1 METELTTS
9 NETTRTSVQIAQYLN
24 IRHSDLLRTI
34 RKMEEAWTEVNERK
48 FSLVEYK
55 DSKGEMRPMYELTFE
70 QTLFVTAKYND
81 RQRAMLIRRWMK
93 LEHRQAQRP
102 AESLESV
109 FSESKRLADR
119 MRQELADGKILPVPN
134 VSLTAYDVAIYAYL
148 RNGIKSAGDVPFCV
162 TDIMVSKALG
172 IDIEDV
178 KAGWER
184 LEKGAYIVRRKFDE
198 YYSFILGK
206 RKP

>member
-1 METELTTS
+1 MTS
-9 NETTRTSVQIAQYLN
+9 LLIAEVAEK
-24 IRHSDLLRTI
+24 RHKDLMRSI
-34 RKMEEAWTEVNERK
+34 RKMEEAWYKVTGRNFTLSEYTDPTGRVLPCYNLTKEECLYIATK
-48 FSLVEYK
+48 FNDESRARLV
-55 DSKGEMRPMYELTFE
+55 L
-70 QTLFVTAKYND
+70 
-81 RQRAMLIRRWMK
+81 RWME
-93 LEHRQAQRP
+93 LERQQAQRP

-119 MRQELADGKILPVPN
+119 MRQELTYGKALPVPN
-134 VSLTAYDVAIYAYL
+134 VTLAIYAYL
-148 RNGIKSAGDVPFCV
+148 RNGIKSVGDIPFCV

-184 LEKGAYIVRRKFDE
+184 LEKGAFIVRRKFGD

-206 RKP
+206 RQP

>member
-1 METELTTS
+1 MTS
-9 NETTRTSVQIAQYLN
+9 LLIAEVAEK
-24 IRHSDLLRTI
+24 RHKDLMRSI
-34 RKMEEAWTEVNERK
+34 RKMEEAWHKVTGRNFTLSEYTDPTGRVLPCYNLTKEECLYIATK
-48 FSLVEYK
+48 FNDESRARLV
-55 DSKGEMRPMYELTFE
+55 L
-70 QTLFVTAKYND
+70 
-81 RQRAMLIRRWMK
+81 RWME
-93 LEHRQAQRP
+93 LERQQAQRP

-119 MRQELADGKILPVPN
+119 MRQELTYGKALPVPN
-134 VSLTAYDVAIYAYL
+134 VTLTAYDVAIYAYL
-148 RNGIKSAGDVPFCV
+148 RNGIKSVGDIPFCV

-184 LEKGAYIVRRKFDE
+184 LEKGAFIVRRKFGD

-206 RKP
+206 RQP

>member
-1 METELTTS
+1 MTS
-9 NETTRTSVQIAQYLN
+9 LLIAEVAEK
-24 IRHSDLLRTI
+24 RHKDLMRSI
-34 RKMEEAWTEVNERK
+34 RKMEEAWYKVTGRNFTLCEYTDPTGRVLPCYNLTKEECLYIATK
-48 FSLVEYK
+48 FNDESRARLV
-55 DSKGEMRPMYELTFE
+55 L
-70 QTLFVTAKYND
+70 
-81 RQRAMLIRRWMK
+81 RWME
-93 LEHRQAQRP
+93 LERQQAQRP

-119 MRQELADGKILPVPN
+119 MRQGLTYGKALPVPN
-134 VSLTAYDVAIYAYL
+134 VTLTAYDVAIYAYL
-148 RNGIKSAGDVPFCV
+148 RNGIKSVGDIPFCV

-184 LEKGAYIVRRKFDE
+184 LEKGAFIVRRKFGD

-206 RKP
+206 RQP

>member
-1 METELTTS
+1 MTS
-9 NETTRTSVQIAQYLN
+9 LLIAEVAEK
-24 IRHSDLLRTI
+24 RHKDLMRSI
-34 RKMEEAWTEVNERK
+34 RKMEEAWYKVTGRNFTLSEYTDPTGRVLPCYNPTKEECLYIATK
-48 FSLVEYK
+48 FNDESRARLV
-55 DSKGEMRPMYELTFE
+55 L
-70 QTLFVTAKYND
+70 
-81 RQRAMLIRRWMK
+81 RWME
-93 LEHRQAQRP
+93 LERQQAQRP

-119 MRQELADGKILPVPN
+119 MRQELTYGKALPVPN
-134 VSLTAYDVAIYAYL
+134 VTLTAYDVAIYAYL
-148 RNGIKSAGDVPFCV
+148 RNGIKSVGDIPFCV

-184 LEKGAYIVRRKFDE
+184 LEKGAFIVRRKFGD

-206 RKP
+206 RQP

>member
-1 METELTTS
+1 MTSLLITEVA
-9 NETTRTSVQIAQYLN
+9 EK
-24 IRHSDLLRTI
+24 RHKDLMRSI
-34 RKMEEAWTEVNERK
+34 RKMEEAWYKVTGRNFTLSEYTDPTGRVLPCYNLTKEECLYIATK
-48 FSLVEYK
+48 FNDESRARLV
-55 DSKGEMRPMYELTFE
+55 L
-70 QTLFVTAKYND
+70 
-81 RQRAMLIRRWMK
+81 RWME
-93 LEHRQAQRP
+93 LERQQAQRP

-119 MRQELADGKILPVPN
+119 MRQELTYGKALPVPN
-134 VSLTAYDVAIYAYL
+134 VTLTAYDVAIYAYL
-148 RNGIKSAGDVPFCV
+148 RNGIKSVGDIPFCV

-184 LEKGAYIVRRKFDE
+184 LEKGAFIVRRKFGD

-206 RKP
+206 RQP

>member
-1 METELTTS
+1 MTS
-9 NETTRTSVQIAQYLN
+9 LLIAEVAEK
-24 IRHSDLLRTI
+24 RHKDLMRSI
-34 RKMEEAWTEVNERK
+34 RKIEEAWYKVTGRNFTLSEYTDPTGRVLPCYNLTKEECLYIATK
-48 FSLVEYK
+48 FNDESRARLV
-55 DSKGEMRPMYELTFE
+55 L
-70 QTLFVTAKYND
+70 
-81 RQRAMLIRRWMK
+81 RWME
-93 LEHRQAQRP
+93 LERQQAQRP

-119 MRQELADGKILPVPN
+119 MRQELTYGKALPVPN
-134 VSLTAYDVAIYAYL
+134 VTLTAYDVAIYAYL
-148 RNGIKSAGDVPFCV
+148 RNGIKSVGDIPFCV

-184 LEKGAYIVRRKFDE
+184 LEKGAFIVRRKFGD

-206 RKP
+206 RQP

>member
-1 METELTTS
+1 MTS
-9 NETTRTSVQIAQYLN
+9 LLIAEVAEK
-24 IRHSDLLRTI
+24 RHKDLMRSI
-34 RKMEEAWTEVNERK
+34 RKMEEAWYKVTGRNFTLSEYTDPTGRVLPCYNLTKEECLYIATK
-48 FSLVEYK
+48 FNDESRARLV
-55 DSKGEMRPMYELTFE
+55 L
-70 QTLFVTAKYND
+70 
-81 RQRAMLIRRWMK
+81 RWMV
-93 LEHRQAQRP
+93 LERQQAQRP

-119 MRQELADGKILPVPN
+119 MRQELTYGKALPVPN
-134 VSLTAYDVAIYAYL
+134 VTLTAYDVAIYAYL
-148 RNGIKSAGDVPFCV
+148 RNGIKSVGDIPFCV

-184 LEKGAYIVRRKFDE
+184 LEKGAFIVRRKFGD

-206 RKP
+206 RQP

>member
-1 METELTTS
+1 MTS
-9 NETTRTSVQIAQYLN
+9 LLIAEVAEK
-24 IRHSDLLRTI
+24 RHKDLMRSI
-34 RKMEEAWTEVNERK
+34 RKMEEAWYKVTGRNFTLSEYTDPTGRVLPCYNLTKEEYLYIATK
-48 FSLVEYK
+48 FNDESRARLV
-55 DSKGEMRPMYELTFE
+55 L
-70 QTLFVTAKYND
+70 
-81 RQRAMLIRRWMK
+81 RWME
-93 LEHRQAQRP
+93 LERQQAQRP

-119 MRQELADGKILPVPN
+119 MRQELTYGKALPVPN
-134 VSLTAYDVAIYAYL
+134 VTLTAYDVAIYAYL
-148 RNGIKSAGDVPFCV
+148 RNGIKSVGDIPFCV

-184 LEKGAYIVRRKFDE
+184 LEKGAFIVRRKFGD

-206 RKP
+206 RQP